1 MAKRSKLKMKL
12 LRIALQINS
21 VVIPLFSPGLSTRFI
36 IRIYRK
42 MGMRFEGRP
51 NYISS
56 RVNFDGT
63 DYSLISIGEG
73 VTISSYVRV
82 LTHDWSLYTIAKA
95 HGHFSDRPI
104 GKIKAVSIGAY
115 SFIGTG
121 SIIMPGTTIGRG
133 CLIGAGTV
141 VRGNVPDHSIII
153 GSPGVIIGNTEEF
166 VGRQLAKLADDANEK
181 AV

>member
-1 MAKRSKLKMKL
+1 MAKKSRLKMKL

-21 VVIPLFSPGLSTRFI
+21 VVVPFFSPGLSTRFI
-36 IRIYRK
+36 IRIYQK

-51 NYISS
+51 NYISA

-104 GKIKAVSIGAY
+104 GKIMAVSIGAY

-153 GSPGVIIGNTEEF
+153 GSPGVIIGNTGEF

-181 AV
+181 AI